1 MLACGPVQLYAIVPL
16 SSLQCYPMG
25 GYRTGGTF
33 AAPPLT
39 TGWGGF
45 DGCSGCAD
53 CAVNTDVEGQGTFK
67 NMGKG
72 MYTPGAL
79 PYAPQARRFVVSRRG
94 PVRVRAQAA
103 ARPE

>member
-1 MLACGPVQLYAIVPL
+1 VLACVPVQLYAIVPM

-25 GYRTGGTF
+25 GYRTGGSF

-45 DGCSGCAD
+45 DGCNGCAD
-53 CAVNTDVEGQGTFK
+53 CQVNTDVEGQGTFK

-72 MYTPGAL
+72 MYTPGDL
-79 PYAPQARRFVVSRRG
+79 VYAPQARRCICVRRG
-94 PVRVRAQAA
+94 RARAGA
-103 ARPE
+103 GSG

>member
-1 MLACGPVQLYAIVPL
+1 VLACGPVQLYAIVPM

-25 GYRTGGTF
+25 GYRGSF

-45 DGCSGCAD
+45 DGCSGCTD
-53 CAVNTDVEGQGTFK
+53 CAVNTDVEGQGNFK

-79 PYAPQARRFVVSRRG
+79 PYAPQARRFVCVPPGSRASAG
-94 PVRVRAQAA
+94 AGSG
-103 ARPE
+103 